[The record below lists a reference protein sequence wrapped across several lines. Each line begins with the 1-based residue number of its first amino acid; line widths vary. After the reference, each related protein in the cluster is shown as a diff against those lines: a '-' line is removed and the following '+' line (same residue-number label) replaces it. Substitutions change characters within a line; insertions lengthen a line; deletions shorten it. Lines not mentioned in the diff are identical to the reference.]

1 MFTLLA
7 STGKLIK
14 ITELDMGIVDAA
26 GETILTENLTDE
38 MQQNMS
44 DFYQSLL
51 RNILRLFRWH
61 SNMASLIGARQTA
74 LLKTPSGEKDSQL
87 VCGI

>member
-51 RNILRLFRWH
+51 RNI
-61 SNMASLIGARQTA
+61 
-74 LLKTPSGEKDSQL
+74 
-87 VCGI
+87 